1 MANELKS
8 SMKMSELLGEHP
20 SLLGVFSRMGFS
32 FGYGDASVAD
42 VCRGVGV
49 DPQTFLLVCKVYCRD
64 NYVPSNEDLAAVDQ
78 KLIAHYLRA
87 SHKYYLDVAL
97 KDIASGITRMMLPCS
112 EDTQRV
118 IWKFFSDFKD
128 ELQSHFDFEE
138 NVVFPNL
145 GEADIPEGDHSG
157 VEATL
162 EDLRNLV
169 MNHLPEKADQAEAL
183 GVLKSINSLQA
194 DIHKHILL
202 EETALEGRKIAS
214 PVDST
219 LSDREKEVLV
229 CVAKGMINK
238 EIADRLC
245 ISVHTVVSHR
255 KNITAKTG
263 IKTIAGLTVYALLN
277 NLLEAK

>member
-1 MANELKS
+1 M
-8 SMKMSELLGEHP
+8 
-20 SLLGVFSRMGFS
+20 
-32 FGYGDASVAD
+32 
-42 VCRGVGV
+42 
-49 DPQTFLLVCKVYCRD
+49 
-64 NYVPSNEDLAAVDQ
+64 
-78 KLIAHYLRA
+78 
-87 SHKYYLDVAL
+87 
-97 KDIASGITRMMLPCS
+97 
-112 EDTQRV
+112 
-118 IWKFFSDFKD
+118 
-128 ELQSHFDFEE
+128 EE
-138 NVVFPNL
+138 
-145 GEADIPEGDHSG
+145 
-157 VEATL
+157 TL

-169 MNHLPEKADQAEAL
+169 MNHLPEKADQKEAL
-183 GVLKSINSLQA
+183 CVLNSINSLQY

-202 EETALEGRKIAS
+202 EETALEGRQISS

-277 NLLEAK
+277 NLLETE

>member
-1 MANELKS
+1 MANVINS
-8 SMKMSELLGEHP
+8 SMKMSELLGGHP
-20 SLLGVFSRMGFS
+20 SLLGVFSRIGFA
-32 FGYGDASVAD
+32 FGFGDASVGD
-42 VCRGVGV
+42 VCRNAGV
-49 DPQTFLLVCKVYCRD
+49 DPETFLLICRVYCRD
-64 NYVPSNEDLAAVDQ
+64 NYVPSSEELGAVNQ
-78 KLIAHYLRA
+78 ELIADYLRA

-97 KDIASGITRMMLPCS
+97 KDIAAGISRMTLPCS
-112 EDTQRV
+112 EDTRRV
-118 IWKFFSDFKD
+118 IWKFFSDFED

-145 GEADIPEGDHSG
+145 GEADIPEEDHSG
-157 VEATL
+157 VEETL
-162 EDLRNLV
+162 EDLKNLV

-183 GVLKSINSLQA
+183 DVLKSINSLQN

-202 EETALEGRKIAS
+202 EETTLEGRKIPS
-214 PVDST
+214 PVDGT

-238 EIADRLC
+238 EIADHLR

-255 KNITAKTG
+255 KNITSKTG

-277 NLLEAK
+277 NLLD

>member
-1 MANELKS
+1 
-8 SMKMSELLGEHP
+8 MKMSELLGEHP

-32 FGYGDASVAD
+32 FGYGDASVAE
-42 VCRGVGV
+42 VCLSGGV
-49 DPQTFLLVCKVYCRD
+49 DPQTFLLVCRVYCRE
-64 NYVPSNEDLAAVDQ
+64 NYIPSQEELAAVDQ
-78 KLIAHYLRA
+78 RVIADYLRA
-87 SHKYYLDVAL
+87 SHKFYLDVAL
-97 KDIASGITRMMLPCS
+97 KDIASGISRMTLPCS

-145 GEADIPEGDHSG
+145 GDADIPEEDHSG
-157 VEATL
+157 VEETL

-169 MNHLPEKADQAEAL
+169 MNHLPEKADQKEAL
-183 GVLKSINSLQA
+183 CVLNSISSLQY

-202 EETALEGRKIAS
+202 EETAIEGRKILS
-214 PVDST
+214 PVDNT
-219 LSDREKEVLV
+219 LSEREKEVLV
-229 CVAKGMINK
+229 CVANGMINK
-238 EIADRLC
+238 EIADRLN

-263 IKTIAGLTVYALLN
+263 IKTIAGLAVYALLN
-277 NLLEAK
+277 NLLDQR